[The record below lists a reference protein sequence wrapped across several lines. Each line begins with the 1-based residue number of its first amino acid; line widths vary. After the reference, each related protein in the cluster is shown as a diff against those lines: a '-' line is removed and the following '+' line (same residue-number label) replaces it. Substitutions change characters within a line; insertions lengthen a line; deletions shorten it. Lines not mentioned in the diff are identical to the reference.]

1 MQGHDDSVG
10 KVLDLSPEPTPLFL
24 PPVWLYHE
32 EPHVH
37 MCGYPTHH
45 LSCVR
50 TSTISLLLSTQG
62 PGTST
67 CGMVFP
73 EDRLQEEILGVVL
86 GYLGREFQT
95 PGRLLE
101 HDLEGMDMDSREA

>member
-1 MQGHDDSVG
+1 
-10 KVLDLSPEPTPLFL
+10 
-24 PPVWLYHE
+24 
-32 EPHVH
+32 

-45 LSCVR
+45 LSCVH
-50 TSTISLLLSTQG
+50 TSTISLSLATQG

-73 EDRLQEEILGVVL
+73 EEDRFQEEILGVGL

-101 HDLEGMDMDSREA
+101 HDLEGMDMDSGEA